1 MLFIIDIKYI
11 CLIYNTI
18 SIIMNLMRSVLGG
31 VVMRVNLN
39 ELKQDKVDKHVYTYH
54 SAKKIYLACTPSKYI
69 LLEKKDIKPSVLTL
83 SLVSRN
89 TVVISKE
96 NGMLIFP
103 KNR

>member
-1 MLFIIDIKYI
+1 MK
-11 CLIYNTI
+11 
-18 SIIMNLMRSVLGG
+18 LMRSVLGG
-31 VVMRVNLN
+31 AVMRVNLN

-54 SAKKIYLACTPSKYI
+54 SAKKIYLACTPSKYL

>member
-1 MLFIIDIKYI
+1 MV
-11 CLIYNTI
+11 
-18 SIIMNLMRSVLGG
+18 LMSKVLGG
-31 VVMRVNLN
+31 VGMRVNLN
-39 ELKQDKVDKHVYTYH
+39 ESKQDKFGKHLYTYL

-69 LLEKKDIKPSVLTL
+69 LLEKKDVKPSVLSL

-103 KNR
+103 NNR

>member
-1 MLFIIDIKYI
+1 
-11 CLIYNTI
+11 
-18 SIIMNLMRSVLGG
+18 
-31 VVMRVNLN
+31 MRVNLN
-39 ELKQDKVDKHVYTYH
+39 ESKQANMGKNLYTYL

-69 LLEKKDIKPSVLTL
+69 LLEKKDVKPSVLTL

-103 KNR
+103 CNR

>member
-1 MLFIIDIKYI
+1 MS
-11 CLIYNTI
+11 N
-18 SIIMNLMRSVLGG
+18 VLGG
-31 VVMRVNLN
+31 VGMRVNLN
-39 ELKQDKVDKHVYTYH
+39 ELKQDNMGKHVYTYH

-69 LLEKKDIKPSVLTL
+69 LLEKKDMKPSVLTL

>member
-1 MLFIIDIKYI
+1 
-11 CLIYNTI
+11 
-18 SIIMNLMRSVLGG
+18 MRLE
-31 VVMRVNLN
+31 LN
-39 ELKQDKVDKHVYTYH
+39 ERKQDNINKHLYTYY

-69 LLEKKDIKPSVLTL
+69 LLEKKDVKPSVLTL

-103 KNR
+103 NNR